1 MIEETT
7 SNPATVNYSK
17 VENILGS
24 DYERYKALFLG
35 TGVVYLCIAVMAV
48 IGNGLVL
55 YAAYGNRNTGRLRH
69 IDGVVKSL
77 AVADMLFGLIGVPC
91 KLTSDYYVGKY
102 NRNFK
107 I

>member
-7 SNPATVNYSK
+7 SIPTAVNDS
-17 VENILGS
+17 EAETILAS
-24 DYERYKALFLG
+24 DYERYKALIWG
-35 TGVVYLCIAVMAV
+35 TGIVYLCIAVMAV

-55 YAAYGNRNTGRLRH
+55 YAAYGKRNTGRLRH
-69 IDGVVKSL
+69 LDGVVKSL

-91 KLTSDYYVGKY
+91 KLTADYYVGKY
-102 NRNFK
+102 NNNFK